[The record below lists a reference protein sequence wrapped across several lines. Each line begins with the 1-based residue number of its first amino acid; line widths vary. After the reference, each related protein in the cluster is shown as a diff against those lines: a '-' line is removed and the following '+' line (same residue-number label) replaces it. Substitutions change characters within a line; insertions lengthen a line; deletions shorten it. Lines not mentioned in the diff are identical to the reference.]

1 MGKIGT
7 KELLDNFFESEDGK
21 KYQRYRDTLKEPQ
34 LYAYELEIGKE
45 LVDMSVDELIDF
57 LANIRTRRN
66 KNDSNVRTSNSSID
80 QMLAILRRV
89 FDYYIDNY
97 EVIKNP
103 LYDKR
108 LRGTELLKNISQN
121 QERLTFE
128 IVEGIIRNLHRDL
141 PTERADYIELIMLLF
156 YCGFENAEQIIYM
169 QEKDVNHRNQ
179 TVSMSGKTIHL
190 SDRCYTLL
198 RQFDEMEMLDGWRSY
213 VIVSWRGSY
222 FKFIVQARNAE
233 TIDERTE
240 KQMRETIS
248 VMLCKYVNNA
258 YDTKINYSNLYTLGF
273 YDYCVKKYGE
283 EKLVE
288 MLDSS
293 NNVEYNDMLRQT
305 AREYG
310 YKCDN
315 ISLMKRKLKM
325 FTEQM

>member
-89 FDYYIDNY
+89 FD
-97 EVIKNP
+97 
-103 LYDKR
+103 
-108 LRGTELLKNISQN
+108 SQN